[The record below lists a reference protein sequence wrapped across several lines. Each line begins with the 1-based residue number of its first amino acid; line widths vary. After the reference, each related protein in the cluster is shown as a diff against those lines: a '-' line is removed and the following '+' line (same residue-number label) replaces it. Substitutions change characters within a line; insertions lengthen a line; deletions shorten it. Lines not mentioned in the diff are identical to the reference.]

1 MVFSNLSTNHASKHG
16 LQFKAGNNY
25 YQNQAPQ
32 NGVVNS
38 NNNNSSKGKYS
49 FSNNKAAYIS
59 SGVALAALGVAG
71 VTGAK
76 FLKTQK
82 ALKKELS
89 SEIARKFEET
99 SKKIEETSKVMTQKV
114 DDVSATVESKS
125 KFFDGYIGAHE
136 SKISQMQ
143 TELAHVKP
151 TAVGVSRTVDVN
163 GAKMPLLDVLN
174 PVGGQVE
181 QEMVQT
187 LRSES
192 TKRMLG
198 LSKGLESVPENGMIR
213 IPTSEIKPYS
223 STGGMAV
230 VPQEIAENLSKMVAG
245 RQKMQIVV
253 DTPLYLGN
261 IEKSEVKGVYSRAF
275 TELKRD
281 AKTGNYQYIK
291 TTYKDGEKPKVDYLS
306 KNLKK
311 IDTIEIPIHTD
322 KGKTMERVN
331 LYMDEREIPLNYA
344 KQQRHFSDDLNREI
358 NQTLEAK
365 QRALAEGKIKPEE
378 VKFENENLVIRADKD
393 GNRTAAAKVK
403 TVFYEH
409 PKFQLDAPVDR
420 ASNIYNNE
428 TISAGETERFVYFSK
443 FFYEHLVNGN
453 KSKVPLKADLILGN
467 DWQTGPISAMA
478 RQLTTARKAYGMD
491 IGKAE
496 KIQNTPIVTIMHN
509 AALAGG
515 AWHSQPKLLN
525 VMFGEHAAKIVE
537 NSHMPNLNIRGKG
550 GLPGHLQNGLFE
562 GDGINPQMMAVAY
575 SDFIIPVSKGYEKEI
590 AKMDVYGGARTKL
603 FEFRARI
610 GENSS
615 RVDDLKVI
623 ANQNG
628 LDPAQVTE
636 LKPTLIGITNG
647 SDKSRN
653 LLTAGKARGLEEVF
667 GLKEGAFRPLAEGED
682 VLAWHNH
689 NKRSYLDVVINDV
702 NTARVSGGKNNPM
715 SIEMPELTD
724 LTGVTEKTPIFVSA
738 GRIVDQK
745 GLDIFGEGIK
755 EFYRGYKG
763 KENPVF
769 YVQGIGDPKYKEQFL
784 EVKREVAKTNPEA
797 AKRIVFAN
805 LFSEK
810 GRYDGAKLISDFSV
824 MSSKFEPCGLV
835 HKEIGANSGAIPI
848 VTQTGGLLDGLKSG
862 VNAIA
867 SEYNPHADVIHNGKS
882 FGEAIAKA
890 VEIHAD
896 DNKFRK
902 MVGSMMEQDFS
913 WAKPNGPIYE
923 YADLFASMKVLSK
936 DVATHTA

>member
-1 MVFSNLSTNHASKHG
+1 M
-16 LQFKAGNNY
+16 
-25 YQNQAPQ
+25 
-32 NGVVNS
+32 
-38 NNNNSSKGKYS
+38 
-49 FSNNKAAYIS
+49 
-59 SGVALAALGVAG
+59 
-71 VTGAK
+71 
-76 FLKTQK
+76 
-82 ALKKELS
+82 
-89 SEIARKFEET
+89 
-99 SKKIEETSKVMTQKV
+99 
-114 DDVSATVESKS
+114 
-125 KFFDGYIGAHE
+125 
-136 SKISQMQ
+136 
-143 TELAHVKP
+143 
-151 TAVGVSRTVDVN
+151 
-163 GAKMPLLDVLN
+163 
-174 PVGGQVE
+174 
-181 QEMVQT
+181 
-187 LRSES
+187 
-192 TKRMLG
+192 
-198 LSKGLESVPENGMIR
+198 
-213 IPTSEIKPYS
+213 
-223 STGGMAV
+223 
-230 VPQEIAENLSKMVAG
+230 
-245 RQKMQIVV
+245 
-253 DTPLYLGN
+253 
-261 IEKSEVKGVYSRAF
+261 
-275 TELKRD
+275 
-281 AKTGNYQYIK
+281 
-291 TTYKDGEKPKVDYLS
+291 
-306 KNLKK
+306 
-311 IDTIEIPIHTD
+311 
-322 KGKTMERVN
+322 
-331 LYMDEREIPLNYA
+331 
-344 KQQRHFSDDLNREI
+344 
-358 NQTLEAK
+358 
-365 QRALAEGKIKPEE
+365 
-378 VKFENENLVIRADKD
+378 
-393 GNRTAAAKVK
+393 
-403 TVFYEH
+403 
-409 PKFQLDAPVDR
+409 
-420 ASNIYNNE
+420 
-428 TISAGETERFVYFSK
+428 
-443 FFYEHLVNGN
+443 
-453 KSKVPLKADLILGN
+453 ILGN
-467 DWQTGPISAMA
+467 DWQTGPISAMT

-491 IGKAE
+491 LGKAE
-496 KIQNTPIVTIMHN
+496 QLQNTPIVTIMHN

-550 GLPGHLQNGLFE
+550 GLPSHLQNGMFE

-603 FEFRARI
+603 FEFRARV

-628 LDPAQVTE
+628 IDPAQVTE

-653 LLTAGKARGLEEVF
+653 LFTASKARSLEEIF

-702 NTARVSGGKNNPM
+702 NTARISGGKNNPM
-715 SIEMPELTD
+715 SIEMPEMTD

-755 EFYRGYKG
+755 EFYKGYKG
-763 KENPVF
+763 TENPVF

-784 EVKREVAKTNPEA
+784 NIKREVAQTNPEA

-824 MSSKFEPCGLV
+824 MPSWFEPCGLV
-835 HKEIGANSGAIPI
+835 HKEIAANSGAIPI
-848 VTQTGGLLDGLKSG
+848 VNKTGGLLDGLHDG

-867 SEYNPHADVIHNGKS
+867 AEFSPYRHDIGKNGKS
-882 FGEAIAKA
+882 FGDAIAKA

-902 MVGSMMEQDFS
+902 MMGSMMEQDFS